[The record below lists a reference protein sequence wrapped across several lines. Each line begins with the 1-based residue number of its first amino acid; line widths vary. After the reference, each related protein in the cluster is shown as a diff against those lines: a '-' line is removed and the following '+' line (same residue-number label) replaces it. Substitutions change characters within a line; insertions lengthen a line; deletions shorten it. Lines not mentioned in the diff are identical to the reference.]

1 MNLWKHDARLDPT
14 PGDGFLGPVSG
25 LDSGNPITVPRQQM
39 QAPWAALAAVLA
51 ALVILG
57 MRSEVARA
65 GWHELQQHL
74 PFEGKPEPVSPAILS
89 QHEFERLGAQ
99 KPQQQA
105 ELLLERAVNHS
116 QGAIGQIDDRV
127 DGWHGRL
134 HLTPQLSTL
143 ITAGLN
149 SNDLQVRGA
158 AIEVDLAALGINK
171 NSQSIT
177 RLEKQ
182 AQAGAQQQRIWALW
196 TLGLLGNRGIE
207 PGRADEVLDS
217 ALGDPDPEIR
227 HWAVEGISYL
237 GTDQTIPPLLK
248 TLRDDPSPMVRERA
262 ACALAQSGML
272 REEQR
277 RTAVP
282 TLLAYAED
290 SSLDTQ
296 THAWV
301 YHALRDITGQRLPD
315 SGAAWRGWWE
325 TENR

>member
-1 MNLWKHDARLDPT
+1 MWKQDARLDPT
-14 PGDGFLGPVSG
+14 PPDGSLGPSSD

-39 QAPWAALAAVLA
+39 QAPWAVLAAVIA
-51 ALVILG
+51 ALVIAG
-57 MRSEVARA
+57 MHSGVARA
-65 GWHELQQHL
+65 GWQQLQPYL
-74 PFEGKPEPVSPAILS
+74 PRLGRPEPASPAIAS
-89 QHEFERLGAQ
+89 QHESERLSADR
-99 KPQQQA
+99 PQQQA
-105 ELLLERAVNHS
+105 ELLLERAVNHY
-116 QGAIGQIDDRV
+116 QGATAQIDDRV
-127 DGWHGRL
+127 EGWHGRL

-182 AQAGAQQQRIWALW
+182 ARTGRQQQRIWALW

-207 PGRADEVLDS
+207 PGRADEVLNS
-217 ALGDPDPEIR
+217 ALGDRDPEIR

-272 REEQR
+272 REQQR

-315 SGAAWRGWWE
+315 NGAAWRGWWE